1 MSHREE
7 GTCRT
12 TSLTDRGVLRVSG
25 ADAKTFLQGLLTND
39 METTDGG
46 GAIHA
51 GLLSPQGKILHD
63 FFVLRC
69 GNDYLIDVP
78 ADELEALAKR
88 LSFYKLRS
96 DVVIDEEPAM
106 TVAAVWGD
114 TSALPDEALPDGA
127 LSVTDPRL
135 PALGLRVLLPKG
147 TALDETAC
155 APASEADYHAR
166 RIALGVPQGG
176 RDYAYGETFPHEALY
191 DQLDGVAFKK
201 GCYIGQEVV
210 SRMQHR
216 GTARKRVVPI
226 EGDGP
231 LEAGAEVMAGKL
243 PAGKIG
249 SVDGTH
255 GLALL
260 RLDRAASAQAQGTPL
275 RAGDTTITVRL
286 PDYATFEMPAA
297 EGV

>member
-12 TSLTDRGVLRVSG
+12 TSLADRGVLRVSS

-63 FFVLRC
+63 FFVLRR
-69 GNDYLIDVP
+69 GDDYLIDVP
-78 ADELEALAKR
+78 ADDLEALAKR

-96 DVVIDEEPAM
+96 DVVIDAEPAM

-114 TSALPDEALPDGA
+114 TSALPDKALPDEVLPDGA
-127 LSVTDPRL
+127 LAVTDPRL

-147 TALDETAC
+147 TVLDEAAY
-155 APASEADYHAR
+155 APASEAEYHAR

-176 RDYAYGETFPHEALY
+176 RDYAYGKTFPHEALY

-210 SRMQHR
+210 
-216 GTARKRVVPI
+216 AR
-226 EGDGP
+226 
-231 LEAGAEVMAGKL
+231 LEARGGKVN
-243 PAGKIG
+243 K
-249 SVDGTH
+249 
-255 GLALL
+255 ALRRL
-260 RLDRAASAQAQGTPL
+260 RLSAPSAPGGVLLAGEKEVGRVSTAATSPRVGPIALAWVHRSHFDPGSELSVEGSP
-275 RAGDTTITVRL
+275 ATVVGG
-286 PDYATFEMPAA
+286 FEQ
-297 EGV
+297 E